1 MKIHKLFFLLL
12 SVILISACEKKDT
25 PDGYDYVFV
34 ESYCSMVTVG
44 GVVGIREKC
53 YEVGDTVTGKE
64 LTEGQI
70 TIRIALRSDLNEG
83 NDSDFGHQEFLRV
96 PLDKLEKIT
105 VE

>member
-12 SVILISACEKKDT
+12 SVILIFACEKKDT

-34 ESYCSMVTVG
+34 ESYCTMITVG

-70 TIRIALRSDLNEG
+70 TIRIALHSDLNEG
-83 NDSDFGHQEFLRV
+83 NDYNVQFQEFLRI
-96 PLDKLEKIT
+96 PLDKLEKIPG
-105 VE
+105 E